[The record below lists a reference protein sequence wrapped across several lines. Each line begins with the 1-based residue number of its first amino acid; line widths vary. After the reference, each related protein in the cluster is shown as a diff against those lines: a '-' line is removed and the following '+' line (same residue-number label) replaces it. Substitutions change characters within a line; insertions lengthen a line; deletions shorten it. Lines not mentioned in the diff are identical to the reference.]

1 MKHMTTTLQ
10 PPSLLNHQDLNR
22 MKEGR
27 HITTPDFDAYWDH
40 TESTVTYTDSRG
52 ELHDIGEL
60 YRDHGDALWTFNG
73 KGPGGD
79 NLARGTTP
87 KAAIV
92 AAVHLWENDLVL
104 AQGTNQTHHTLTA
117 PQQLEQIDALYRR
130 WEAQAEFD
138 DKDRDRQDH
147 EYLGE
152 IGAILR
158 LSQSADRRA

>member
-1 MKHMTTTLQ
+1 MKRMKTTLQ
-10 PPSLLNHQDLNR
+10 PPSLLNRQDLSR

-40 TESTVTYTDSRG
+40 TESSVTYTDAQG

-60 YRDHGDALWTFNG
+60 YRDHNDALWTFNS
-73 KGPGGD
+73 KGPGGE
-79 NLARGTTP
+79 NLAHGTTP

-92 AAVHLWENDLVL
+92 AAVHLWENDLTL
-104 AQGTNQTHHTLTA
+104 SKGKNQNHHTLTA
-117 PQQLEQIDALYRR
+117 PQQLEQIDALHRR
-130 WEAQAEFD
+130 WETQSELD

-152 IGAILR
+152 IGDILR
-158 LSQSADRRA
+158 RSQ

>member
-1 MKHMTTTLQ
+1 MKRMKTTLQ
-10 PPSLLNHQDLNR
+10 PSSLLTRQDLSR

-40 TESTVTYTDSRG
+40 TESSVTYTDAQG

-60 YRDHGDALWTFNG
+60 YRDHNDALWTFNG
-73 KGPGGD
+73 KGPGGE
-79 NLARGTTP
+79 NLAHGTTP

-92 AAVHLWENDLVL
+92 AAVHLWENDLTL
-104 AQGTNQTHHTLTA
+104 SQGKNPNHHTLTA
-117 PQQLEQIDALYRR
+117 PQQLEQIDALHRR
-130 WEAQAEFD
+130 WETQSELD
-138 DKDRDRQDH
+138 DKDRDRRAH

-158 LSQSADRRA
+158 RSQSADRRA